1 MAETITLELSPIVLE
16 RAQHAASRLG
26 TPVETVLADWL
37 EHLVLEDDVPI
48 LLSGVQYAL
57 HSPIGGER
65 TAQQM
70 WEYLQQS
77 DIDDEYPPKV
87 SS

>member
-16 RAQHAASRLG
+16 RAQDAANRLG
-26 TPVETVLADWL
+26 TPVEIVLADWL
-37 EHLVLEDDVPI
+37 EHLVLDDVPM

-57 HSPIGGER
+57 HSPIGGEK